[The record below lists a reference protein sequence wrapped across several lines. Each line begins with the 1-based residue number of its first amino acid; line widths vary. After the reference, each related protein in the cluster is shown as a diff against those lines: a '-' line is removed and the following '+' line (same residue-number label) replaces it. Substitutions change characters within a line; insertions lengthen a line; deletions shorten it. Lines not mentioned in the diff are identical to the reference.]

1 MSRVLWTQSRGSISS
16 TVNELF
22 YAVYDMFTKYL
33 RLLYACQELKLCQ
46 NAVLL
51 LAFLASSGKFGF
63 EILVNHKL
71 LQDANFLMLILQVLA
86 AVDAETTVNP
96 KQPQLYKER

>member
-1 MSRVLWTQSRGSISS
+1 MQFMTCI
-16 TVNELF
+16 
-22 YAVYDMFTKYL
+22 TKYL
-33 RLLYACQELKLCQ
+33 RLLHACQELKLCQ

-51 LAFLASSGKFGF
+51 LAFLASSGKSGF

-86 AVDAETTVNP
+86 AEVDAETTVNP
-96 KQPQLYKER
+96 KKPQLYKER